1 MTAKIVEH
9 PVQTNFPRQYTK
21 PWTNTLNL
29 EKAQEKVK
37 MGCGHFPGQRTD
49 RATKA
54 GDNAYTPFTAL

>member
-1 MTAKIVEH
+1 M
-9 PVQTNFPRQYTK
+9 
-21 PWTNTLNL
+21 

-37 MGCGHFPGQRTD
+37 MVCGHFPGQRTD